1 MIILVEL
8 VQRQLFA
15 GMLQNRCIKHLW
27 KSDILS
33 KDAGRTCIFTWNVT
47 LAKVFFNYF
56 ANKNQLPGLS
66 VSGTLVENVFNSN
79 FAIFIGKH
87 PCTRFPANIAINF
100 LFLKKILG
108 SFYRALPVAISV
120 GTFVIYWKLLY
131 WSLTK

>member
-15 GMLQNRCIKHLW
+15 EMLQNRCIKHLW

-33 KDAGRTCIFTWNVT
+33 KDAGRTCIFTWNLT
-47 LAKVFFNYF
+47 LAKVFFEHF

-87 PCTRFPANIAINF
+87 PCTRFPANIAIN
-100 LFLKKILG
+100 LKKKKKNWEVSIEH
-108 SFYRALPVAISV
+108 FRWI
-120 GTFVIYWKLLY
+120 FLLVLLWFIESY
-131 WSLTK
+131 YIGA

>member
-15 GMLQNRCIKHLW
+15 EMLQNRCIKHLW

-33 KDAGRTCIFTWNVT
+33 KDAGRTCIFTWNLT
-47 LAKVFFNYF
+47 LAKVFFEHF

-66 VSGTLVENVFNSN
+66 VSGTLVKNVFNSN

-87 PCTRFPANIAINF
+87 PCTRFPANIAIN
-100 LFLKKILG
+100 LKKKKKLR
-108 SFYRALPVAISV
+108 SFYRALPVDISV